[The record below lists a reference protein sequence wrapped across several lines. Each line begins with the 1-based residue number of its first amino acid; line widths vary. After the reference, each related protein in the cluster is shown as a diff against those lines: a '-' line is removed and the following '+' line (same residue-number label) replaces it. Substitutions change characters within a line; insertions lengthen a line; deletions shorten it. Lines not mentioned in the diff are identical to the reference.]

1 MMKANG
7 GGISVHSNDDGIGLF
22 KLYYKMRL
30 PKKRNINTVKRIFY
44 RKGDTK
50 WKFEVYG
57 LLSFYSCDFT
67 VLLEAN
73 KAT

>member
-1 MMKANG
+1 MLNFK
-7 GGISVHSNDDGIGLF
+7 HSNDDGIGLF

-50 WKFEVYG
+50 WKFEVYVYC
-57 LLSFYSCDFT
+57 LSIPVMLRYY
-67 VLLEAN
+67 
-73 KAT
+73 